1 MVTGGCGF
9 IGHHLIARLAE
20 RNHDVVVLDDLST
33 GVVSRLP
40 KGTALI
46 QGDVADRAGCDRAM
60 AGVEA
65 CLHLA
70 AIASVQV
77 CQEDWTRATQVNL
90 LGTVNV
96 LAAAAAAGNVPVV
109 YASSAAV
116 YGDLPPPAAEDA
128 PCRPLG
134 NYGVD
139 KFAGEQH
146 ARAAGL
152 ATGLPTFGLRFFN
165 VFGPG
170 QDPSSPYSGV
180 IARFADRLRAGDVPT
195 IYGDGQQSRDFV
207 YVEDVVAAILSALER
222 TSATAPVV
230 NVCTG
235 RSVDLVTLAAEM
247 SELLGQAHAPSFEP
261 ARPGD
266 IRHSRGDPALAEQLL
281 GVRAQTPLRQGLQ
294 ALLADH

>member
-1 MVTGGCGF
+1 M
-9 IGHHLIARLAE
+9 
-20 RNHDVVVLDDLST
+20 LDDLST
-33 GVVSRLP
+33 GVASRLP
-40 KGTALI
+40 KGAALI
-46 QGDVADRAGCDRAM
+46 QGDVADRAVCDRAM

-65 CLHLA
+65 CVHLA

-96 LAAAAAAGNVPVV
+96 LAAAAAAGKVPVV

-116 YGDLPPPAAEDA
+116 YGDVPPPVAEDTL
-128 PCRPLG
+128 CRPLG

-139 KFAGEQH
+139 KIAGEQH

-170 QDPSSPYSGV
+170 QEPSSPYSGV
-180 IARFADRLRAGDVPT
+180 IARFADRLRAGRMPT

-207 YVEDVVAAILSALER
+207 YVDDVVAAILSALER

-247 SELLGQAHAPSFEP
+247 SDLLGHAHAPNFEP

-281 GVRAQTPLRQGLQ
+281 GVRATTPLRQGLQ
-294 ALLADH
+294 ALLADP